1 MRREIKYIAPLA
13 ISIALAMSPTVAFAQ
28 DEGPRLISL
37 PNPMAAH
44 TWFII
49 AAIGAFLAWCISYV
63 VQFRRS
69 RAAESAGNKA
79 KRAAL
84 LHEKDELLNRIAEL
98 EAQKEAG
105 SIPGPRYEKE
115 FKKARSRLSEVLG
128 RLKGDRDSAEE

>member
-1 MRREIKYIAPLA
+1 MRRETKLLN
-13 ISIALAMSPTVAFAQ
+13 SIALAAAYTLIPAAAFAQ

-63 VQFRRS
+63 LQFRRLKTN
-69 RAAESAGNKA
+69 EKGDKA
-79 KRAAL
+79 RRVAL
-84 LHEKDELLNRIAEL
+84 LHEKDELLNKIAEL

-105 SIPGPRYEKE
+105 TLPAPRYEKE
-115 FKKARSRLSEVLG
+115 YRKARSRLSEVLA
-128 RLKGDRDSAEE
+128 RLRGDRDASED